1 MDEVQLD
8 IASIKATLEKMKR
21 DITRLENAIN
31 DAYFE
36 GKIIEHYANI
46 NNYTHAPS
54 TQACSPE
61 DLLKQLGK

>member
-31 DAYFE
+31 DAYFDS
-36 GKIIEHYANI
+36 KIIEYYTNI
-46 NNYTHAPS
+46 NNYSQVPS
-54 TQACSPE
+54 TQACNQE
-61 DLLKQLGK
+61 DLLKN